1 MGMVITPQGGTMTRD
16 WQSIAPP
23 DEELIAEYKRI
34 EPELRYLTWWY
45 GDDCED
51 LIPPHSIDPWFIDTL
66 LAHWEASDPEH
77 FLRQLY
83 TDRLPHDIIYRFSHG
98 RLNSIMFQGEDDSD
112 FHLLPAIETD
122 DGHMEYYSF
131 GILHREDGP
140 AVIAAFGEIEQYWRY
155 GTFIREV
162 FNRVAE

>member
-1 MGMVITPQGGTMTRD
+1 MTRD

-51 LIPPHSIDPWFIDTL
+51 LIPPHSIDPWFIETL

-83 TDRLPHDIIYRFSHG
+83 TDRLPHDIIRVVRVTFSELRRLELVHHMRFEDAKTLVIHNMLLATTP
-98 RLNSIMFQGEDDSD
+98 RYPDLFDFFQPPEVN
-112 FHLLPAIETD
+112 A
-122 DGHMEYYSF
+122 DGVCVHP
-131 GILHREDGP
+131 GIGL
-140 AVIAAFGEIEQYWRY
+140 Q
-155 GTFIREV
+155 
-162 FNRVAE
+162 